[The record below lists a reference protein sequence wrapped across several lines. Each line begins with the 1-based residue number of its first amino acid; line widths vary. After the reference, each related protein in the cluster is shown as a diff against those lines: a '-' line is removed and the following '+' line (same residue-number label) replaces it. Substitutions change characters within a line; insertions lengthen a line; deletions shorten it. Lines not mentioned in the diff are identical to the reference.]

1 MRAILQ
7 LKPLLT
13 IHLNAKSQSSLKNK
27 ITLKNKL
34 NHARIILEFI
44 PSLIYFLI
52 QKVSVLKHLAPLIHI
67 PFKALWLGTAL
78 SMFLSLNLNAEE
90 NPTKTEPK
98 SAKGV
103 KNKPKSPVTKVMMT
117 NCDNIKDFNAKQKE
131 VLKAAYQ
138 FGSKENLGYEMA
150 GIAWKESCA
159 GTYKINFSDPSAGIY
174 HAYIPS
180 VLKSYGH
187 NNSPFLRNVMGELL
201 IKDDAFASEVALKE
215 LLYWKTRYHDNLKD
229 MIKSYNKGSRWEK
242 NEKANADAEKYYE
255 EIQDKI
261 RRLKES
267 KIFDSQ
273 SSNDQ
278 ELQKSAN
285 SNLDLDPIGNA
296 MPQTLAK
303 TETKETQIEET
314 QTQKSQ
320 EMKEAASEQAI
331 KKPLEKEK
339 DKPMYFAQ
347 INSSADFAPAKK
359 SPKKPAKASPK
370 RSSKNNISVKNNT
383 KTASKSK
390 EVCKNC
396 SPGQRNAILA
406 NHITLMQEL

>member
-1 MRAILQ
+1 M
-7 LKPLLT
+7 
-13 IHLNAKSQSSLKNK
+13 
-27 ITLKNKL
+27 
-34 NHARIILEFI
+34 
-44 PSLIYFLI
+44 
-52 QKVSVLKHLAPLIHI
+52 KHLTPLTHTL
-67 PFKALWLGTAL
+67 FKALWLGTVL
-78 SMFLSLNLNAEE
+78 SASLSLAATES
-90 NPTKTEPK
+90 PTKTEPK
-98 SAKGV
+98 PANKGV

-117 NCDNIKDFNAKQKE
+117 NCDNLKDFNAKQKE

-159 GTYKINFSDPSAGIY
+159 GVYKINFSDPSAGVY
-174 HAYIPS
+174 HSYIPS

-187 NNSPFLRNVMGELL
+187 NDSPFLRNVMGELL

-242 NEKANADAEKYYE
+242 NEKSNAEAEKYYE
-255 EIQDKI
+255 EIQDRI

-320 EMKEAASEQAI
+320 EMKETTSEQTTS
-331 KKPLEKEK
+331 KPEKAK
-339 DKPMYFAQ
+339 DKPMYLAQ
-347 INSSADFAPAKK
+347 NNSTDFTPAKK
-359 SPKKPAKASPK
+359 SPKKPAKVSPK
-370 RSSKNNISVKNNT
+370 RSSKNNTKSHA
-383 KTASKSK
+383 KTASKNSKNK

>member
-1 MRAILQ
+1 M
-7 LKPLLT
+7 
-13 IHLNAKSQSSLKNK
+13 
-27 ITLKNKL
+27 
-34 NHARIILEFI
+34 
-44 PSLIYFLI
+44 
-52 QKVSVLKHLAPLIHI
+52 KHLTPLTHTI
-67 PFKALWLGTAL
+67 FKALWLGTAL
-78 SMFLSLNLNAEE
+78 STSLSLAATES
-90 NPTKTEPK
+90 PTKTEPK
-98 SAKGV
+98 PAKGV

-159 GTYKINFSDPSAGIY
+159 GVYKINFSDPSAGVY
-174 HAYIPS
+174 HSYIPS

-187 NNSPFLRNVMGELL
+187 NDSPFLRNVMGELL

-242 NEKANADAEKYYE
+242 NEKSNADAEKYYE
-255 EIQDKI
+255 EIQDRI

-296 MPQTLAK
+296 MPQTLATQK
-303 TETKETQIEET
+303 SQIEKSQIEET
-314 QTQKSQ
+314 QAEKPR
-320 EMKEAASEQAI
+320 EKKETTSEQT
-331 KKPLEKEK
+331 KSKPEKAK
-339 DKPMYFAQ
+339 DKPMYLAQ
-347 INSSADFAPAKK
+347 ISSTDFTPAKK

-370 RSSKNNISVKNNT
+370 RSSKNNIKNNVKSNT
-383 KTASKSK
+383 KTASKK
-390 EVCKNC
+390 QEVCKNC

-406 NHITLMQEL
+406 NRITLMQEL

>member
-1 MRAILQ
+1 MT
-7 LKPLLT
+7 PLT
-13 IHLNAKSQSSLKNK
+13 H
-27 ITLKNKL
+27 TL
-34 NHARIILEFI
+34 
-44 PSLIYFLI
+44 
-52 QKVSVLKHLAPLIHI
+52 
-67 PFKALWLGTAL
+67 FKALWLGVAL
-78 SMFLSLNLNAEE
+78 SASLSLVAAES
-90 NPTKTEPK
+90 PTKTEPK
-98 SAKGV
+98 PAKGV

-159 GTYKINFSDPSAGIY
+159 GVYKINFSDPSAGIY

-229 MIKSYNKGSRWEK
+229 MIKSYNRGSRWEK
-242 NEKANADAEKYYE
+242 NEKSNAEAEKYYE

-303 TETKETQIEET
+303 TETKETQIEEA

-347 INSSADFAPAKK
+347 INSSDFTPAKK

-370 RSSKNNISVKNNT
+370 RSSKNNISVKSNT
-383 KTASKSK
+383 KTASKK
-390 EVCKNC
+390 QEVCKNC

>member
-1 MRAILQ
+1 M
-7 LKPLLT
+7 
-13 IHLNAKSQSSLKNK
+13 
-27 ITLKNKL
+27 
-34 NHARIILEFI
+34 
-44 PSLIYFLI
+44 
-52 QKVSVLKHLAPLIHI
+52 KHLTPLTHTL
-67 PFKALWLGTAL
+67 FKALWLGATL
-78 SMFLSLNLNAEE
+78 SASLSLSATES
-90 NPTKTEPK
+90 PTKTEPK
-98 SAKGV
+98 PANKGV

-159 GTYKINFSDPSAGIY
+159 GTYKINFSDPSAGVY
-174 HAYIPS
+174 HSYIPS

-187 NNSPFLRNVMGELL
+187 NDSPFLRNVMGELL

-242 NEKANADAEKYYE
+242 NEKSNADAEKYYE

-296 MPQTLAK
+296 MPQTLA
-303 TETKETQIEET
+303 TKETQIGEA

-320 EMKEAASEQAI
+320 EMKEAASERAI
-331 KKPLEKEK
+331 NKPLEKEK

-347 INSSADFAPAKK
+347 INSADFVPAKK

>member
-1 MRAILQ
+1 M
-7 LKPLLT
+7 
-13 IHLNAKSQSSLKNK
+13 
-27 ITLKNKL
+27 
-34 NHARIILEFI
+34 
-44 PSLIYFLI
+44 
-52 QKVSVLKHLAPLIHI
+52 KHLTPLTHTL
-67 PFKALWLGTAL
+67 FKALWLGAAL
-78 SMFLSLNLNAEE
+78 SASLSLIAAES
-90 NPTKTEPK
+90 PAKTEPK

-103 KNKPKSPVTKVMMT
+103 KNKPKSPITKVMMT

-159 GTYKINFSDPSAGIY
+159 GVYKINFSDPSAGVY
-174 HAYIPS
+174 HSYIPS

-187 NNSPFLRNVMGELL
+187 NDSPFLRNVMGELL

-229 MIKSYNKGSRWEK
+229 MIKSYNKGSRWERS
-242 NEKANADAEKYYE
+242 EKSNAEAEKYYE
-255 EIQDKI
+255 EIQDRI

-296 MPQTLAK
+296 MPQTLAAQK
-303 TETKETQIEET
+303 SQIEKSQTEKT
-314 QTQKSQ
+314 QAEKSQ
-320 EMKEAASEQAI
+320 EMKEATSEQT
-331 KKPLEKEK
+331 KSKPEKAK
-339 DKPMYFAQ
+339 DKPMYLAQ
-347 INSSADFAPAKK
+347 ISSADFTPAKK
-359 SPKKPAKASPK
+359 SPKKPAKVSPK
-370 RSSKNNISVKNNT
+370 RSSKNNIKNNVKSNT
-383 KTASKSK
+383 KTASKK
-390 EVCKNC
+390 QEVCKNC

>member
-1 MRAILQ
+1 M
-7 LKPLLT
+7 
-13 IHLNAKSQSSLKNK
+13 
-27 ITLKNKL
+27 
-34 NHARIILEFI
+34 
-44 PSLIYFLI
+44 
-52 QKVSVLKHLAPLIHI
+52 KHLTPLTHTL
-67 PFKALWLGTAL
+67 FKALWLGAAL
-78 SMFLSLNLNAEE
+78 SASLSLVAAES
-90 NPTKTEPK
+90 PTKTEPK
-98 SAKGV
+98 PAKGV

-117 NCDNIKDFNAKQKE
+117 NCDNLKDFNAKQKE

-159 GTYKINFSDPSAGIY
+159 GVYKINFSDPSAGVY
-174 HAYIPS
+174 HSYIPS

-187 NNSPFLRNVMGELL
+187 NDSPFLRNVMGELL

-242 NEKANADAEKYYE
+242 NEKSNADAEKYYE
-255 EIQDKI
+255 EIQDRI

-296 MPQTLAK
+296 MPQTLAAQK
-303 TETKETQIEET
+303 SQIEKSQIEET
-314 QTQKSQ
+314 QAEKSQ
-320 EMKEAASEQAI
+320 EMKEATSEQTAN
-331 KKPLEKEK
+331 KPEKAK
-339 DKPMYFAQ
+339 DKPMYLAQ
-347 INSSADFAPAKK
+347 INSADFAPAKK
-359 SPKKPAKASPK
+359 RSQKPAKVSPK
-370 RSSKNNISVKNNT
+370 RSPKNNMKNNKNNA
-383 KTASKSK
+383 KTASKNSKNK

>member
-1 MRAILQ
+1 M
-7 LKPLLT
+7 
-13 IHLNAKSQSSLKNK
+13 
-27 ITLKNKL
+27 
-34 NHARIILEFI
+34 
-44 PSLIYFLI
+44 
-52 QKVSVLKHLAPLIHI
+52 KHLTPLTHTL
-67 PFKALWLGTAL
+67 FKALWLGTVL
-78 SMFLSLNLNAEE
+78 SASLSLVAAES
-90 NPTKTEPK
+90 PTKTEPK
-98 SAKGV
+98 PAKGV

-159 GTYKINFSDPSAGIY
+159 GVYKINFSDPSAGVY
-174 HAYIPS
+174 HSYIPS

-187 NNSPFLRNVMGELL
+187 NDSPFLRNVMGELL

-242 NEKANADAEKYYE
+242 NEKSNADAEKYYE
-255 EIQDKI
+255 EIQDRI

-296 MPQTLAK
+296 MPQTLAAQK
-303 TETKETQIEET
+303 SQIEKSQTEET
-314 QTQKSQ
+314 QAEKPQ
-320 EMKEAASEQAI
+320 EMKEATSEQT
-331 KKPLEKEK
+331 KSKPEKAK
-339 DKPMYFAQ
+339 DKPMYLAQ
-347 INSSADFAPAKK
+347 ISSTDFTPAKK
-359 SPKKPAKASPK
+359 SPKKPAKVSPK
-370 RSSKNNISVKNNT
+370 RSSKNNIKNNVKSNT
-383 KTASKSK
+383 KTAFKK
-390 EVCKNC
+390 QEVCKNC

>member
-1 MRAILQ
+1 M
-7 LKPLLT
+7 
-13 IHLNAKSQSSLKNK
+13 
-27 ITLKNKL
+27 
-34 NHARIILEFI
+34 
-44 PSLIYFLI
+44 
-52 QKVSVLKHLAPLIHI
+52 KHLTPLTHTL
-67 PFKALWLGTAL
+67 FKALWLGAVL
-78 SMFLSLNLNAEE
+78 STSLSLVAAES
-90 NPTKTEPK
+90 PTKTEPK

-117 NCDNIKDFNAKQKE
+117 NCDNLKDFNAKQKE

-159 GTYKINFSDPSAGIY
+159 GVYKINFSDPSAGIY
-174 HAYIPS
+174 HSYIPS

-215 LLYWKTRYHDNLKD
+215 LLYWKTRYHDNLKN

-242 NEKANADAEKYYE
+242 NEKSNAEAEKYYE
-255 EIQDKI
+255 EIQDRI

-296 MPQTLAK
+296 MPQTLAQ
-303 TETKETQIEET
+303 TETKKSQIEET
-314 QTQKSQ
+314 QAEKPQ
-320 EMKEAASEQAI
+320 EMKEATSEQI
-331 KKPLEKEK
+331 TNKPEKAK
-339 DKPMYFAQ
+339 DKPMYLAQ
-347 INSSADFAPAKK
+347 NNSADFVPAKK
-359 SPKKPAKASPK
+359 SPKKPTKASPK
-370 RSSKNNISVKNNT
+370 RSSKNNINNVKSHT
-383 KTASKSK
+383 KTASKNSKNK

>member
-1 MRAILQ
+1 
-7 LKPLLT
+7 
-13 IHLNAKSQSSLKNK
+13 
-27 ITLKNKL
+27 
-34 NHARIILEFI
+34 
-44 PSLIYFLI
+44 
-52 QKVSVLKHLAPLIHI
+52 
-67 PFKALWLGTAL
+67 
-78 SMFLSLNLNAEE
+78 
-90 NPTKTEPK
+90 
-98 SAKGV
+98 
-103 KNKPKSPVTKVMMT
+103 MMT
-117 NCDNIKDFNAKQKE
+117 NCDNLKDFNAKQKE

-159 GTYKINFSDPSAGIY
+159 GVYKINFSDPSAGVY
-174 HAYIPS
+174 HSYIPS

-187 NNSPFLRNVMGELL
+187 NDSPFLRNVMGELL

-242 NEKANADAEKYYE
+242 NEKSNAEAEKYYE
-255 EIQDKI
+255 EIQDRI

-296 MPQTLAK
+296 MPQTLA
-303 TETKETQIEET
+303 
-314 QTQKSQ
+314 TQKSQ
-320 EMKEAASEQAI
+320 IEKSQTEETQAEKPREMKEATSEQI
-331 KKPLEKEK
+331 TNKLEKAK
-339 DKPMYFAQ
+339 DKPMYLAQ
-347 INSSADFAPAKK
+347 INSADFTPAKK

-370 RSSKNNISVKNNT
+370 RSSKNNINNAKSNA
-383 KTASKSK
+383 KTASKNSKNK

>member
-1 MRAILQ
+1 M
-7 LKPLLT
+7 
-13 IHLNAKSQSSLKNK
+13 
-27 ITLKNKL
+27 
-34 NHARIILEFI
+34 
-44 PSLIYFLI
+44 
-52 QKVSVLKHLAPLIHI
+52 KHLTPLTHTL
-67 PFKALWLGTAL
+67 FKALWLGTVL
-78 SMFLSLNLNAEE
+78 SAFLSLNLNAEE
-90 NPTKTEPK
+90 SPTKTEPK

-117 NCDNIKDFNAKQKE
+117 NCDNLKDFNAKQKE

-159 GTYKINFSDPSAGIY
+159 GVYKINFSDPSAGVY
-174 HAYIPS
+174 HSYIPS

-187 NNSPFLRNVMGELL
+187 NDSPFLRNVMGELL

-242 NEKANADAEKYYE
+242 NEKSNADAEKYYE
-255 EIQDKI
+255 EIQDRI

-296 MPQTLAK
+296 MPQTLA
-303 TETKETQIEET
+303 
-314 QTQKSQ
+314 TQKSQ
-320 EMKEAASEQAI
+320 IEKSQTEETQAEKPREMKEATSEQTTS
-331 KKPLEKEK
+331 KPEKAK

-347 INSSADFAPAKK
+347 INSSDFTPAKK
-359 SPKKPAKASPK
+359 SSQKPAKASPK
-370 RSSKNNISVKNNT
+370 RSPKNNIKNNTKSNT
-383 KTASKSK
+383 KTASKK
-390 EVCKNC
+390 QEVCKNC

>member
-1 MRAILQ
+1 M
-7 LKPLLT
+7 
-13 IHLNAKSQSSLKNK
+13 
-27 ITLKNKL
+27 
-34 NHARIILEFI
+34 
-44 PSLIYFLI
+44 
-52 QKVSVLKHLAPLIHI
+52 KHLTPLTHTL
-67 PFKALWLGTAL
+67 FKALWLGTVL
-78 SMFLSLNLNAEE
+78 SASLSLVAAES
-90 NPTKTEPK
+90 PTKTEPK
-98 SAKGV
+98 PTKGV

-117 NCDNIKDFNAKQKE
+117 NCDNLKDFNAKQKE

-159 GTYKINFSDPSAGIY
+159 GVYKINFSDPSAGVY
-174 HAYIPS
+174 HSYIPS

-187 NNSPFLRNVMGELL
+187 NDSPFLRNVMGELL

-242 NEKANADAEKYYE
+242 NEKSNADAEKYYE

-296 MPQTLAK
+296 MPQTLAAQK
-303 TETKETQIEET
+303 SQIEKSQTEKT
-314 QTQKSQ
+314 QAEKPQ
-320 EMKEAASEQAI
+320 EMKETTSEQTAN
-331 KKPLEKEK
+331 KPEKAK
-339 DKPMYFAQ
+339 DKPMYLAQ
-347 INSSADFAPAKK
+347 INSADFTPTKK

-370 RSSKNNISVKNNT
+370 RSSKNNINNIKSHT
-383 KTASKSK
+383 KTASKNSK
-390 EVCKNC
+390 KQEVCKNC

>member
-1 MRAILQ
+1 M
-7 LKPLLT
+7 
-13 IHLNAKSQSSLKNK
+13 
-27 ITLKNKL
+27 
-34 NHARIILEFI
+34 
-44 PSLIYFLI
+44 
-52 QKVSVLKHLAPLIHI
+52 KHLTPLTHTL
-67 PFKALWLGTAL
+67 FKALWLGTVL
-78 SMFLSLNLNAEE
+78 SASLSLVAAES
-90 NPTKTEPK
+90 PTKTEPK
-98 SAKGV
+98 PAKGV

-159 GTYKINFSDPSAGIY
+159 GVYKINFSDPSAGVY
-174 HAYIPS
+174 HSYIPS

-187 NNSPFLRNVMGELL
+187 NDSPFLRNVMGELL

-242 NEKANADAEKYYE
+242 NEKSNADAEKYYE
-255 EIQDKI
+255 EIQDRI

-296 MPQTLAK
+296 MPQTLAAQK
-303 TETKETQIEET
+303 SQIEKSQTEET
-314 QTQKSQ
+314 QAEKPQ
-320 EMKEAASEQAI
+320 EMKEATSEQTAN
-331 KKPLEKEK
+331 KPEKAK
-339 DKPMYFAQ
+339 DKPMYLAQ
-347 INSSADFAPAKK
+347 INDADFTPAKK

-383 KTASKSK
+383 KTASKNSKNK

>member
-1 MRAILQ
+1 M
-7 LKPLLT
+7 
-13 IHLNAKSQSSLKNK
+13 
-27 ITLKNKL
+27 
-34 NHARIILEFI
+34 
-44 PSLIYFLI
+44 
-52 QKVSVLKHLAPLIHI
+52 KHLTPLTHTI
-67 PFKALWLGTAL
+67 FKALLLGATL
-78 SMFLSLNLNAEE
+78 SASLSLVAAES
-90 NPTKTEPK
+90 PTKTEPK

-117 NCDNIKDFNAKQKE
+117 NCDNVKDFNAKQKE

-159 GTYKINFSDPSAGIY
+159 GVYKINFSDPSAGVY
-174 HAYIPS
+174 HSYIPS

-187 NNSPFLRNVMGELL
+187 NDSPFLRNVMGELL
-201 IKDDAFASEVALKE
+201 IRNDALASEVALKE
-215 LLYWKTRYHDNLKD
+215 LLYWKTRYHDNLKN

-242 NEKANADAEKYYE
+242 NEKSNADAEKYYE
-255 EIQDKI
+255 DIQDRI

-303 TETKETQIEET
+303 TEAKETQTE
-314 QTQKSQ
+314 QTQAEKSQ
-320 EMKEAASEQAI
+320 EMEETTNEQTTN
-331 KKPLEKEK
+331 KPEKAK
-339 DKPMYFAQ
+339 DKPMYLAQ
-347 INSSADFAPAKK
+347 INSTDFTPAKK
-359 SPKKPAKASPK
+359 SPQKPARMSQK
-370 RSSKNNISVKNNT
+370 RSPKNNIKNNNKNNVKSNT
-383 KTASKSK
+383 KTASKK
-390 EVCKNC
+390 QEVCKNC

-406 NHITLMQEL
+406 NRITLMQEL

>member
-1 MRAILQ
+1 M
-7 LKPLLT
+7 
-13 IHLNAKSQSSLKNK
+13 
-27 ITLKNKL
+27 
-34 NHARIILEFI
+34 
-44 PSLIYFLI
+44 
-52 QKVSVLKHLAPLIHI
+52 KHLTPLTHTI
-67 PFKALWLGTAL
+67 FKALLLGTAL
-78 SMFLSLNLNAEE
+78 STSLSLVAAES
-90 NPTKTEPK
+90 PTKTESKP
-98 SAKGV
+98 AKGV

-117 NCDNIKDFNAKQKE
+117 NCDNLKDFNAKQKE
-131 VLKAAYQ
+131 VLKFAYQ

-159 GTYKINFSDPSAGIY
+159 GVYKINFSDPSAGVY
-174 HAYIPS
+174 HSYIPS

-229 MIKSYNKGSRWEK
+229 MIKSYNKGSRWERS
-242 NEKANADAEKYYE
+242 EKSNAEAEKYYE
-255 EIQDKI
+255 EIQDRI

-273 SSNDQ
+273 SGNDQ

-285 SNLDLDPIGNA
+285 SNLDLDPIGNT

-303 TETKETQIEET
+303 TETKETQTEKT
-314 QTQKSQ
+314 QAEKSQ
-320 EMKEAASEQAI
+320 EMKEATSERTTS
-331 KKPLEKEK
+331 KPEKAK
-339 DKPMYFAQ
+339 DKPMYLAQ
-347 INSSADFAPAKK
+347 TNSTDFTPAKK
-359 SPKKPAKASPK
+359 SPQKPAKVSQKRSPK
-370 RSSKNNISVKNNT
+370 KNIKNNVKSNA
-383 KTASKSK
+383 KTASKNK

>member
-1 MRAILQ
+1 M
-7 LKPLLT
+7 
-13 IHLNAKSQSSLKNK
+13 
-27 ITLKNKL
+27 
-34 NHARIILEFI
+34 
-44 PSLIYFLI
+44 
-52 QKVSVLKHLAPLIHI
+52 KHLTPLTHTL
-67 PFKALWLGTAL
+67 FKALWLGVAL
-78 SMFLSLNLNAEE
+78 SASLSLVAAES
-90 NPTKTEPK
+90 PTKTEPK
-98 SAKGV
+98 PAKGV

-117 NCDNIKDFNAKQKE
+117 NCDNLKDFNAKQKE

-159 GTYKINFSDPSAGIY
+159 GVYKINFSDPSAGVY
-174 HAYIPS
+174 HSYIPS

-187 NNSPFLRNVMGELL
+187 NDSPFLRNVMGELL

-242 NEKANADAEKYYE
+242 NEKSNADAEKYYE
-255 EIQDKI
+255 EIQDRI

-285 SNLDLDPIGNA
+285 SNLDLDPIGNT
-296 MPQTLAK
+296 MPQTLAAQK
-303 TETKETQIEET
+303 SQIEKSQIEET
-314 QTQKSQ
+314 QAEKPQ
-320 EMKEAASEQAI
+320 EMKETTSEQT
-331 KKPLEKEK
+331 KSKPEKAK

-347 INSSADFAPAKK
+347 INSADFTPAKK
-359 SPKKPAKASPK
+359 SPKRPAKASPK

-383 KTASKSK
+383 KTASKNSKSK

>member
-1 MRAILQ
+1 M
-7 LKPLLT
+7 
-13 IHLNAKSQSSLKNK
+13 
-27 ITLKNKL
+27 
-34 NHARIILEFI
+34 
-44 PSLIYFLI
+44 
-52 QKVSVLKHLAPLIHI
+52 KHLTPLTHTL
-67 PFKALWLGTAL
+67 FKALWLGAAL
-78 SMFLSLNLNAEE
+78 SASLSLAAAES
-90 NPTKTEPK
+90 PTKTEPK
-98 SAKGV
+98 PTKGV

-117 NCDNIKDFNAKQKE
+117 NCDNLKDFNAKQKE

-159 GTYKINFSDPSAGIY
+159 GVYKINFSDPSAGVY
-174 HAYIPS
+174 HSYIPS

-187 NNSPFLRNVMGELL
+187 NDSPFLRNVMGELL

-242 NEKANADAEKYYE
+242 NEKSNADAEKYYE
-255 EIQDKI
+255 EIQDRI

-296 MPQTLAK
+296 MPQTLATQK
-303 TETKETQIEET
+303 SQIEKSQIEET
-314 QTQKSQ
+314 QAEKPQ
-320 EMKEAASEQAI
+320 EMKETTSEQTTN
-331 KKPLEKEK
+331 KPEKAK

-347 INSSADFAPAKK
+347 INSSDFTPAKK

-370 RSSKNNISVKNNT
+370 RSSKNNTKSHA
-383 KTASKSK
+383 KTASKNSKSK

>member
-1 MRAILQ
+1 M
-7 LKPLLT
+7 
-13 IHLNAKSQSSLKNK
+13 
-27 ITLKNKL
+27 
-34 NHARIILEFI
+34 
-44 PSLIYFLI
+44 
-52 QKVSVLKHLAPLIHI
+52 KHLTPLTHTL
-67 PFKALWLGTAL
+67 FKALWLGAAL
-78 SMFLSLNLNAEE
+78 NASLSLVAAES
-90 NPTKTEPK
+90 PTKTEPK
-98 SAKGV
+98 PAKGV

-117 NCDNIKDFNAKQKE
+117 NCDNLKDFNAKQKE

-159 GTYKINFSDPSAGIY
+159 GVYKINFSDPSAGIY

-229 MIKSYNKGSRWEK
+229 MIKSYNRGSRWEK
-242 NEKANADAEKYYE
+242 NEKSNAEAEKYYE

-303 TETKETQIEET
+303 TETKETQIEEA

-347 INSSADFAPAKK
+347 INSSDFTPAKK

-370 RSSKNNISVKNNT
+370 RSSKNNISVKSNT
-383 KTASKSK
+383 KTASKK
-390 EVCKNC
+390 QEVCKNC

>member
-1 MRAILQ
+1 M
-7 LKPLLT
+7 
-13 IHLNAKSQSSLKNK
+13 
-27 ITLKNKL
+27 
-34 NHARIILEFI
+34 
-44 PSLIYFLI
+44 
-52 QKVSVLKHLAPLIHI
+52 KHLTPLTHTI
-67 PFKALWLGTAL
+67 FKALWLGTAL
-78 SMFLSLNLNAEE
+78 SASLSLAAAES
-90 NPTKTEPK
+90 PTKTEPK
-98 SAKGV
+98 PAKGV

-117 NCDNIKDFNAKQKE
+117 NCDNLKDFNAKQKE

-159 GTYKINFSDPSAGIY
+159 GVYKINFSDPSAGVY
-174 HAYIPS
+174 HSYIPS

-187 NNSPFLRNVMGELL
+187 NDSPFLRNVMGELL
-201 IKDDAFASEVALKE
+201 IKDDAFASQVALKE

-242 NEKANADAEKYYE
+242 NEKSNAEAEKYYE
-255 EIQDKI
+255 EIQDRI

-296 MPQTLAK
+296 MPQTLATQK
-303 TETKETQIEET
+303 SQIEKSQIEET
-314 QTQKSQ
+314 QEEKPQ
-320 EMKEAASEQAI
+320 EMKETTSERI
-331 KKPLEKEK
+331 TNKPEKAK

-347 INSSADFAPAKK
+347 INSTDFTPAKK

-370 RSSKNNISVKNNT
+370 HSSKNNINNVKNHT
-383 KTASKSK
+383 KTASKNSKNK

>member
-1 MRAILQ
+1 M
-7 LKPLLT
+7 
-13 IHLNAKSQSSLKNK
+13 
-27 ITLKNKL
+27 
-34 NHARIILEFI
+34 
-44 PSLIYFLI
+44 
-52 QKVSVLKHLAPLIHI
+52 KHLTPLTHTL
-67 PFKALWLGTAL
+67 FKALWLGAAL
-78 SMFLSLNLNAEE
+78 SASLSLVAAES
-90 NPTKTEPK
+90 PTKTEPK
-98 SAKGV
+98 PAKGV

-117 NCDNIKDFNAKQKE
+117 NCDNLKDFNTKQKE

-159 GTYKINFSDPSAGIY
+159 GVYKINFSDPSAGVY
-174 HAYIPS
+174 HSYIPS

-187 NNSPFLRNVMGELL
+187 NDSPFLRNVMGELL

-242 NEKANADAEKYYE
+242 NEKSNADAEKYYE
-255 EIQDKI
+255 EIQDRI

-296 MPQTLAK
+296 MPQTLATQK
-303 TETKETQIEET
+303 SQIEKSQIEET
-314 QTQKSQ
+314 QAEKSQ
-320 EMKEAASEQAI
+320 EMKEATSEQI
-331 KKPLEKEK
+331 TNKPEKAK
-339 DKPMYFAQ
+339 DKPMYLAQ
-347 INSSADFAPAKK
+347 INSTDFTPAKK
-359 SPKKPAKASPK
+359 SPKKPAKVSSK
-370 RSSKNNISVKNNT
+370 RSFKNNISVKNNT
-383 KTASKSK
+383 KTASKNSKNK

-406 NHITLMQEL
+406 NRITLMQEL

>member
-1 MRAILQ
+1 M
-7 LKPLLT
+7 
-13 IHLNAKSQSSLKNK
+13 
-27 ITLKNKL
+27 
-34 NHARIILEFI
+34 
-44 PSLIYFLI
+44 
-52 QKVSVLKHLAPLIHI
+52 KHLAPLIHI
-67 PFKALWLGTAL
+67 PFKALWLGAAL
-78 SMFLSLNLNAEE
+78 SAFLSLNLNAEE
-90 NPTKTEPK
+90 SPTKTEPK
-98 SAKGV
+98 PAKGV
-103 KNKPKSPVTKVMMT
+103 KNKPKSPVTNVMMT
-117 NCDNIKDFNAKQKE
+117 NCDNLKDFNAKQKE

-187 NNSPFLRNVMGELL
+187 NNSPFLRNMMGELL

-255 EIQDKI
+255 EIQDRI

-285 SNLDLDPIGNA
+285 SNLDLDPIGST
-296 MPQTLAK
+296 MPQTLAQ
-303 TETKETQIEET
+303 TETKETQIEEA

-320 EMKEAASEQAI
+320 EMKETASEQAI
-331 KKPLEKEK
+331 NKSLEKEK

-347 INSSADFAPAKK
+347 INSADFTPAKK

-370 RSSKNNISVKNNT
+370 RSSKNNINNVKSHT
-383 KTASKSK
+383 KTASKNSKNK

>member
-1 MRAILQ
+1 M
-7 LKPLLT
+7 
-13 IHLNAKSQSSLKNK
+13 
-27 ITLKNKL
+27 
-34 NHARIILEFI
+34 
-44 PSLIYFLI
+44 
-52 QKVSVLKHLAPLIHI
+52 KHLTPLTHTI
-67 PFKALWLGTAL
+67 FKALWLGATL
-78 SMFLSLNLNAEE
+78 SASLSLAATES
-90 NPTKTEPK
+90 PTKTEPK
-98 SAKGV
+98 PAKGV

-159 GTYKINFSDPSAGIY
+159 GVYKINFSDPSAGVY
-174 HAYIPS
+174 HSYIPS

-187 NNSPFLRNVMGELL
+187 NDSPFLRNVMGELL

-242 NEKANADAEKYYE
+242 NEKSNTDAEKYYE
-255 EIQDKI
+255 EIQDRI

-296 MPQTLAK
+296 MPQTLAAQK
-303 TETKETQIEET
+303 SQIEKSQIEET
-314 QTQKSQ
+314 QEEKPR
-320 EMKEAASEQAI
+320 EMKEATSEQTTS
-331 KKPLEKEK
+331 KPEKAK
-339 DKPMYFAQ
+339 DKPMYLAQ
-347 INSSADFAPAKK
+347 INSTDFTPAKK
-359 SPKKPAKASPK
+359 SPKKPAKVSSK
-370 RSSKNNISVKNNT
+370 RSPKNNIKNNVKSNT
-383 KTASKSK
+383 KTASKK
-390 EVCKNC
+390 QEVCKNC

>member
-1 MRAILQ
+1 M
-7 LKPLLT
+7 
-13 IHLNAKSQSSLKNK
+13 
-27 ITLKNKL
+27 
-34 NHARIILEFI
+34 
-44 PSLIYFLI
+44 
-52 QKVSVLKHLAPLIHI
+52 KHLTPLTHTL
-67 PFKALWLGTAL
+67 FKALWLGTVL
-78 SMFLSLNLNAEE
+78 SASLSLAATES
-90 NPTKTEPK
+90 PTKTEPK
-98 SAKGV
+98 PAKGV
-103 KNKPKSPVTKVMMT
+103 KNKPKSPVTNVMMT

-159 GTYKINFSDPSAGIY
+159 GVYKINFSDPSAGIY

-296 MPQTLAK
+296 MPQTLAA
-303 TETKETQIEET
+303 KETQIEET
-314 QTQKSQ
+314 QVEKSQTQKSQ
-320 EMKEAASEQAI
+320 EMKEATSEQAI
-331 KKPLEKEK
+331 KKSLEKEK
-339 DKPMYFAQ
+339 DKPMYLAQ
-347 INSSADFAPAKK
+347 INSADFTPAKK
-359 SPKKPAKASPK
+359 SPKKPAKANPK

>member
-1 MRAILQ
+1 M
-7 LKPLLT
+7 
-13 IHLNAKSQSSLKNK
+13 
-27 ITLKNKL
+27 
-34 NHARIILEFI
+34 
-44 PSLIYFLI
+44 
-52 QKVSVLKHLAPLIHI
+52 KHLTPLTHTI
-67 PFKALWLGTAL
+67 FKALLLGTAL
-78 SMFLSLNLNAEE
+78 NASLSLAATAS
-90 NPTKTEPK
+90 PAKTEPK

-159 GTYKINFSDPSAGIY
+159 GVYKINFSDPSAGVY
-174 HAYIPS
+174 HSYIPS

-187 NNSPFLRNVMGELL
+187 NDSPFLRNVMGELL
-201 IKDDAFASEVALKE
+201 IKDDAFASQVALKE

-242 NEKANADAEKYYE
+242 NEKSNAEAEKYYE
-255 EIQDKI
+255 EIQDRI

-278 ELQKSAN
+278 ELQKSAD

-296 MPQTLAK
+296 MPQTLAAQK
-303 TETKETQIEET
+303 SQIEKSQIEET
-314 QTQKSQ
+314 QAEKPR
-320 EMKEAASEQAI
+320 EMKETTSEQI
-331 KKPLEKEK
+331 TNKPEKAK
-339 DKPMYFAQ
+339 DKPMYLAQ
-347 INSSADFAPAKK
+347 INSTDFTPAKK
-359 SPKKPAKASPK
+359 SPKKPAKAGQK

>member
-1 MRAILQ
+1 M
-7 LKPLLT
+7 
-13 IHLNAKSQSSLKNK
+13 
-27 ITLKNKL
+27 
-34 NHARIILEFI
+34 
-44 PSLIYFLI
+44 
-52 QKVSVLKHLAPLIHI
+52 KHLTPLTHTI
-67 PFKALWLGTAL
+67 FKALLLGVAL
-78 SMFLSLNLNAEE
+78 SASLSLAAAES
-90 NPTKTEPK
+90 PTKTEPK

-159 GTYKINFSDPSAGIY
+159 GVYKINFSDPSAGVY
-174 HAYIPS
+174 HSYIPS

-187 NNSPFLRNVMGELL
+187 NDSPFLRNVMGELL

-242 NEKANADAEKYYE
+242 NEKSNADAEKYYE
-255 EIQDKI
+255 EIQDRI

-296 MPQTLAK
+296 MPQTLAAQK
-303 TETKETQIEET
+303 SQIEKSQIEET
-314 QTQKSQ
+314 QAEKSQ
-320 EMKEAASEQAI
+320 EMKEATSEQT
-331 KKPLEKEK
+331 KSKPEKAK

-347 INSSADFAPAKK
+347 ISSADFTPAKK
-359 SPKKPAKASPK
+359 SPKKPAKVSQK
-370 RSSKNNISVKNNT
+370 RSFKNNIKNNVKSST
-383 KTASKSK
+383 KTASKK
-390 EVCKNC
+390 QEVCKNC
-396 SPGQRNAILA
+396 SPGQKNAILA

>member
-1 MRAILQ
+1 M
-7 LKPLLT
+7 
-13 IHLNAKSQSSLKNK
+13 
-27 ITLKNKL
+27 
-34 NHARIILEFI
+34 
-44 PSLIYFLI
+44 
-52 QKVSVLKHLAPLIHI
+52 KHLTPLTHTL
-67 PFKALWLGTAL
+67 FKALWLGAAL
-78 SMFLSLNLNAEE
+78 SAFLSLNLNAEE
-90 NPTKTEPK
+90 SPTKTEPK
-98 SAKGV
+98 PAKGV

-117 NCDNIKDFNAKQKE
+117 NCDNLKDFNAKQKE

-159 GTYKINFSDPSAGIY
+159 GVYKINFSDPSAGVY
-174 HAYIPS
+174 HSYIPS

-187 NNSPFLRNVMGELL
+187 NDSPFLRNVMGELL

-242 NEKANADAEKYYE
+242 NEKSNADAEKYYE
-255 EIQDKI
+255 EIQDRI

-303 TETKETQIEET
+303 TETKETQTEET
-314 QTQKSQ
+314 QAEKPQ
-320 EMKEAASEQAI
+320 EMKEATSEQI
-331 KKPLEKEK
+331 TNKPEKAK

-347 INSSADFAPAKK
+347 INSADFTTAKK

-370 RSSKNNISVKNNT
+370 RSSKNNIKNNVKSNT
-383 KTASKSK
+383 KTASKK
-390 EVCKNC
+390 QEVCKNC

>member
-1 MRAILQ
+1 M
-7 LKPLLT
+7 
-13 IHLNAKSQSSLKNK
+13 
-27 ITLKNKL
+27 
-34 NHARIILEFI
+34 
-44 PSLIYFLI
+44 
-52 QKVSVLKHLAPLIHI
+52 SVLKHLAPLIHI

-78 SMFLSLNLNAEE
+78 STFLSLNLNAEE

-138 FGSKENLGYEMA
+138 FGSKENLGHEMA

-159 GTYKINFSDPSAGIY
+159 GVYKINFSDPSAGIY

-255 EIQDKI
+255 EIQDRI

-296 MPQTLAK
+296 MPQTLAQ
-303 TETKETQIEET
+303 TETKETQIEEN

-320 EMKEAASEQAI
+320 EMKEATSEQI
-331 KKPLEKEK
+331 TNKPEKAK

-347 INSSADFAPAKK
+347 INNADFAPAKK

>member
-1 MRAILQ
+1 M
-7 LKPLLT
+7 
-13 IHLNAKSQSSLKNK
+13 
-27 ITLKNKL
+27 
-34 NHARIILEFI
+34 
-44 PSLIYFLI
+44 
-52 QKVSVLKHLAPLIHI
+52 KHLAPLIHI

-78 SMFLSLNLNAEE
+78 SVFLSLNLNAEE
-90 NPTKTEPK
+90 SPTKTEPK
-98 SAKGV
+98 PAKGV

-117 NCDNIKDFNAKQKE
+117 NCDNLKDFNAKQKE

-150 GIAWKESCA
+150 SIAWKESCA
-159 GTYKINFSDPSAGIY
+159 GVYKINFSDPSAGVY
-174 HAYIPS
+174 HSYIPS

-187 NNSPFLRNVMGELL
+187 NDSPFLRNVMGELL

-255 EIQDKI
+255 EIQDRI

-296 MPQTLAK
+296 MPQTLAAQK
-303 TETKETQIEET
+303 SQIEKSQIEET
-314 QTQKSQ
+314 QAEKPR
-320 EMKEAASEQAI
+320 EMKETTSEQI
-331 KKPLEKEK
+331 TNKPEKAK
-339 DKPMYFAQ
+339 DKPMYLAQ
-347 INSSADFAPAKK
+347 INSADFTPAKK

-383 KTASKSK
+383 KTASKK
-390 EVCKNC
+390 QEVCKNC

>member
-1 MRAILQ
+1 M
-7 LKPLLT
+7 
-13 IHLNAKSQSSLKNK
+13 
-27 ITLKNKL
+27 
-34 NHARIILEFI
+34 
-44 PSLIYFLI
+44 
-52 QKVSVLKHLAPLIHI
+52 KHLAPLIHI

-78 SMFLSLNLNAEE
+78 SVFLSLNLNAEE
-90 NPTKTEPK
+90 SPTKTEPK
-98 SAKGV
+98 PAKGV

-117 NCDNIKDFNAKQKE
+117 NCDNLKDFNAKQKE

-159 GTYKINFSDPSAGIY
+159 GVYKINFSDPSAGVY
-174 HAYIPS
+174 HSYIPS

-187 NNSPFLRNVMGELL
+187 NDSPFLRNVMGELL

-242 NEKANADAEKYYE
+242 NEKSNADAEKYYE
-255 EIQDKI
+255 EIQDRI

-303 TETKETQIEET
+303 TETKETQIEKT

-320 EMKEAASEQAI
+320 EMKETTSEQI
-331 KKPLEKEK
+331 TNKPEKEK

-347 INSSADFAPAKK
+347 INSSDFTPAKK
-359 SPKKPAKASPK
+359 SPKKPAKVSPK
-370 RSSKNNISVKNNT
+370 RSPKNNINNT
-383 KTASKSK
+383 KSHAKTASKNSK
-390 EVCKNC
+390 NKEMCKNC

>member
-1 MRAILQ
+1 M
-7 LKPLLT
+7 
-13 IHLNAKSQSSLKNK
+13 
-27 ITLKNKL
+27 
-34 NHARIILEFI
+34 
-44 PSLIYFLI
+44 
-52 QKVSVLKHLAPLIHI
+52 SVLKHLAPLIHI

-78 SMFLSLNLNAEE
+78 SVFLSLNLNAEE
-90 NPTKTEPK
+90 SPTKTEPK
-98 SAKGV
+98 PAKGV

-117 NCDNIKDFNAKQKE
+117 NCDNLKDFNAKQKE

-255 EIQDKI
+255 EIQDRI

-303 TETKETQIEET
+303 TETKETQTEET
-314 QTQKSQ
+314 QAEKPQ
-320 EMKEAASEQAI
+320 EMKEATSEQI
-331 KKPLEKEK
+331 TNKPEKTK

-347 INSSADFAPAKK
+347 INSADFTPAKK

-370 RSSKNNISVKNNT
+370 RSSKNNINNVKSNA
-383 KTASKSK
+383 KTASKNSKSK

>member
-1 MRAILQ
+1 M
-7 LKPLLT
+7 
-13 IHLNAKSQSSLKNK
+13 
-27 ITLKNKL
+27 
-34 NHARIILEFI
+34 
-44 PSLIYFLI
+44 
-52 QKVSVLKHLAPLIHI
+52 KHLTPLTHTI
-67 PFKALWLGTAL
+67 FKALLLGTAL
-78 SMFLSLNLNAEE
+78 SASLSLAATES
-90 NPTKTEPK
+90 PTKTEPK
-98 SAKGV
+98 PAKGV

-159 GTYKINFSDPSAGIY
+159 GVYKINFSDPSAGVY
-174 HAYIPS
+174 HSYIPS

-187 NNSPFLRNVMGELL
+187 NDSPFLRNVMGELL

-242 NEKANADAEKYYE
+242 NEKSNADAEKYYE
-255 EIQDKI
+255 EIQDRI

-296 MPQTLAK
+296 MPQTLAAQK
-303 TETKETQIEET
+303 SQIEKSQIEET
-314 QTQKSQ
+314 QAEKPR
-320 EMKEAASEQAI
+320 EMKEATSEQI
-331 KKPLEKEK
+331 TNKPEKERDKPL
-339 DKPMYFAQ
+339 YLAQ
-347 INSSADFAPAKK
+347 ISSTDFTPAKK

-370 RSSKNNISVKNNT
+370 RSSKNNTNNVKNNA

>member
-1 MRAILQ
+1 M
-7 LKPLLT
+7 
-13 IHLNAKSQSSLKNK
+13 
-27 ITLKNKL
+27 
-34 NHARIILEFI
+34 
-44 PSLIYFLI
+44 
-52 QKVSVLKHLAPLIHI
+52 KHLTPLTHTL
-67 PFKALWLGTAL
+67 FKALWLGTVL
-78 SMFLSLNLNAEE
+78 SASLSLVAAES
-90 NPTKTEPK
+90 PTKTEPK
-98 SAKGV
+98 PAKGV

-159 GTYKINFSDPSAGIY
+159 GVYKINFSDPSAGVY
-174 HAYIPS
+174 HSYIPS

-229 MIKSYNKGSRWEK
+229 MIKSYNKGSRWERS
-242 NEKANADAEKYYE
+242 EKSNAEAEKYYE
-255 EIQDKI
+255 EIQDRI

-296 MPQTLAK
+296 MPQTLA
-303 TETKETQIEET
+303 TQKSQIEKSQIEKSQTEET
-314 QTQKSQ
+314 QAEKPQ
-320 EMKEAASEQAI
+320 EMKEATSEQTTS
-331 KKPLEKEK
+331 KPEKAK
-339 DKPMYFAQ
+339 DKPMYLAQ
-347 INSSADFAPAKK
+347 INDTDFTPAKK

-383 KTASKSK
+383 KTASKK
-390 EVCKNC
+390 QEVCKNC

>member
-1 MRAILQ
+1 M
-7 LKPLLT
+7 
-13 IHLNAKSQSSLKNK
+13 
-27 ITLKNKL
+27 
-34 NHARIILEFI
+34 
-44 PSLIYFLI
+44 
-52 QKVSVLKHLAPLIHI
+52 KHLTPLTHTL
-67 PFKALWLGTAL
+67 FKALWLGVAL
-78 SMFLSLNLNAEE
+78 SASLSLVAAES
-90 NPTKTEPK
+90 PTKTEPK
-98 SAKGV
+98 PAKGV

-117 NCDNIKDFNAKQKE
+117 NCDNLKDFNAKQKE

-159 GTYKINFSDPSAGIY
+159 GVYKINFSDPSAGVY
-174 HAYIPS
+174 HSYIPS

-187 NNSPFLRNVMGELL
+187 NDSPFLRNVMGELL

-242 NEKANADAEKYYE
+242 NEKSNADAEKYYE
-255 EIQDKI
+255 EIQDRI

-296 MPQTLAK
+296 MPQTLAAQK
-303 TETKETQIEET
+303 SQIEKSQTEET
-314 QTQKSQ
+314 QAEKSQ
-320 EMKEAASEQAI
+320 EMKEATSEQT
-331 KKPLEKEK
+331 KSKPEKAK
-339 DKPMYFAQ
+339 DKPMYLAQ
-347 INSSADFAPAKK
+347 ISSADFTPAKK
-359 SPKKPAKASPK
+359 SPKKPAKVSPK

-383 KTASKSK
+383 KTASKNSKNK

>member
-1 MRAILQ
+1 M
-7 LKPLLT
+7 
-13 IHLNAKSQSSLKNK
+13 
-27 ITLKNKL
+27 
-34 NHARIILEFI
+34 
-44 PSLIYFLI
+44 
-52 QKVSVLKHLAPLIHI
+52 KHLTPLTHTI
-67 PFKALWLGTAL
+67 FKALLLGTAL
-78 SMFLSLNLNAEE
+78 STSLSLAATESSA
-90 NPTKTEPK
+90 KTEPK

-159 GTYKINFSDPSAGIY
+159 GVYKINFSDPSAGVY
-174 HAYIPS
+174 HSYIPS

-187 NNSPFLRNVMGELL
+187 NDSPFLRNVMGELL

-242 NEKANADAEKYYE
+242 NEKSNADAEKYYE
-255 EIQDKI
+255 EIQDRI

-296 MPQTLAK
+296 MPQALIA
-303 TETKETQIEET
+303 KETQTEET
-314 QTQKSQ
+314 QAEKSQ
-320 EMKEAASEQAI
+320 EMEEATSEQT
-331 KKPLEKEK
+331 KSKPEKAK
-339 DKPMYFAQ
+339 DKPMYLAQ
-347 INSSADFAPAKK
+347 INSADFTPAKK
-359 SPKKPAKASPK
+359 SPKRPARVGQK
-370 RSSKNNISVKNNT
+370 RSSKNNIKNNVKNNA

>member
-1 MRAILQ
+1 M
-7 LKPLLT
+7 
-13 IHLNAKSQSSLKNK
+13 
-27 ITLKNKL
+27 
-34 NHARIILEFI
+34 
-44 PSLIYFLI
+44 
-52 QKVSVLKHLAPLIHI
+52 KHLTPLTHTL
-67 PFKALWLGTAL
+67 FKALWLGVAL
-78 SMFLSLNLNAEE
+78 SASLSLVAAE

-117 NCDNIKDFNAKQKE
+117 NCDNLKDFNAKQKE

-159 GTYKINFSDPSAGIY
+159 GVYKINFSDPSAGIY
-174 HAYIPS
+174 HSYIPS

-242 NEKANADAEKYYE
+242 NEKSNAEAEKYYE
-255 EIQDKI
+255 EIQDRI

-296 MPQTLAK
+296 MPQTLATQK
-303 TETKETQIEET
+303 SQIEKSQIEET
-314 QTQKSQ
+314 QAEKPQK
-320 EMKEAASEQAI
+320 MKEATSEQI
-331 KKPLEKEK
+331 TNKPEKAK

-347 INSSADFAPAKK
+347 INSADFTPAKK
-359 SPKKPAKASPK
+359 SSQKPAKASPK
-370 RSSKNNISVKNNT
+370 RSSKNNINNVKSHT
-383 KTASKSK
+383 KTASKNSKNK

>member
-1 MRAILQ
+1 M
-7 LKPLLT
+7 KHSTPLTHT
-13 IHLNAKSQSSLKNK
+13 I
-27 ITLKNKL
+27 
-34 NHARIILEFI
+34 
-44 PSLIYFLI
+44 
-52 QKVSVLKHLAPLIHI
+52 
-67 PFKALWLGTAL
+67 FKALWLGATL
-78 SMFLSLNLNAEE
+78 SASLSLAAAES
-90 NPTKTEPK
+90 PTKTEPK
-98 SAKGV
+98 PAKGV

-131 VLKAAYQ
+131 VLKSAYQ

-150 GIAWKESCA
+150 SIAWKESCA
-159 GTYKINFSDPSAGIY
+159 GVYKINFSDPSAGVY
-174 HAYIPS
+174 HSYIPS

-187 NNSPFLRNVMGELL
+187 NDSPFLRNVMGELL

-242 NEKANADAEKYYE
+242 NEKSNADAEKYYE
-255 EIQDKI
+255 EIQDRI

-273 SSNDQ
+273 SNNDQ

-296 MPQTLAK
+296 MPQTLSA
-303 TETKETQIEET
+303 KETQTE
-314 QTQKSQ
+314 QTQAKK
-320 EMKEAASEQAI
+320 EMKEPTSGQTTS
-331 KKPLEKEK
+331 KPEKAK
-339 DKPMYFAQ
+339 DKPMYLAQ
-347 INSSADFAPAKK
+347 INSADFTPAKK
-359 SPKKPAKASPK
+359 SPKKPAKVSQKRSPK
-370 RSSKNNISVKNNT
+370 KDKNNVKSNT
-383 KTASKSK
+383 KTASKK
-390 EVCKNC
+390 QEVCKNC

>member
-1 MRAILQ
+1 M
-7 LKPLLT
+7 
-13 IHLNAKSQSSLKNK
+13 
-27 ITLKNKL
+27 
-34 NHARIILEFI
+34 
-44 PSLIYFLI
+44 
-52 QKVSVLKHLAPLIHI
+52 KHLTPLTHTI
-67 PFKALWLGTAL
+67 FKALLLGTAL
-78 SMFLSLNLNAEE
+78 SASLRLVAAES
-90 NPTKTEPK
+90 PTKTEPK
-98 SAKGV
+98 PAKGV

-159 GTYKINFSDPSAGIY
+159 GVYKINFSDPSAGVY
-174 HAYIPS
+174 HSYIPS

-187 NNSPFLRNVMGELL
+187 NDSPFLRNVMGELL

-242 NEKANADAEKYYE
+242 NEKSNAEAEKYYE
-255 EIQDKI
+255 EIQDRI

-296 MPQTLAK
+296 MPQTLATQK
-303 TETKETQIEET
+303 SQIEKSQIEET
-314 QTQKSQ
+314 QAEKPR
-320 EMKEAASEQAI
+320 EMKETTSEQI
-331 KKPLEKEK
+331 TNKPEKAK
-339 DKPMYFAQ
+339 DKPMYLAQ
-347 INSSADFAPAKK
+347 INSADFTPAKK
-359 SPKKPAKASPK
+359 SPKKPAKANPK

>member
-1 MRAILQ
+1 M
-7 LKPLLT
+7 
-13 IHLNAKSQSSLKNK
+13 
-27 ITLKNKL
+27 
-34 NHARIILEFI
+34 
-44 PSLIYFLI
+44 
-52 QKVSVLKHLAPLIHI
+52 KHLTPLTHTI
-67 PFKALWLGTAL
+67 FKALWLGTAL
-78 SMFLSLNLNAEE
+78 STSLSLAAAES
-90 NPTKTEPK
+90 PTKTEPK

-159 GTYKINFSDPSAGIY
+159 GVYKINFSDPSAGVY
-174 HAYIPS
+174 HSYIPS

-187 NNSPFLRNVMGELL
+187 NDSPFLRNVMGELL

-229 MIKSYNKGSRWEK
+229 MIKSYNKGSRWERS
-242 NEKANADAEKYYE
+242 EKSNAEAEKYYE
-255 EIQDKI
+255 EIQDRI

-296 MPQTLAK
+296 MPQTLAAQK
-303 TETKETQIEET
+303 SQIEKSQTEET
-314 QTQKSQ
+314 QAEKSQ
-320 EMKEAASEQAI
+320 EMKEATSEQTAN
-331 KKPLEKEK
+331 KPEKAK
-339 DKPMYFAQ
+339 DKPMYLAQ
-347 INSSADFAPAKK
+347 INSADFTPAKK
-359 SPKKPAKASPK
+359 SPKKPAKANPK
-370 RSSKNNISVKNNT
+370 RSSKNNIKNNTKNNT
-383 KTASKSK
+383 KTASKK
-390 EVCKNC
+390 QEVCKNC

>member
-1 MRAILQ
+1 M
-7 LKPLLT
+7 
-13 IHLNAKSQSSLKNK
+13 
-27 ITLKNKL
+27 
-34 NHARIILEFI
+34 
-44 PSLIYFLI
+44 
-52 QKVSVLKHLAPLIHI
+52 KHLTPLTHTI
-67 PFKALWLGTAL
+67 FKALWLGAAL
-78 SMFLSLNLNAEE
+78 NASLSLVAAES
-90 NPTKTEPK
+90 PTKTESKP
-98 SAKGV
+98 AKGV

-117 NCDNIKDFNAKQKE
+117 NCDNLKDFNAKQKE

-159 GTYKINFSDPSAGIY
+159 GVYKINFSDPSAGVY
-174 HAYIPS
+174 HSYIPS

-187 NNSPFLRNVMGELL
+187 NDSPFLRNVMGELL

-242 NEKANADAEKYYE
+242 NEKSNADAEKYYE
-255 EIQDKI
+255 EIQDRI

-303 TETKETQIEET
+303 TETKEAQAEKSQAE
-314 QTQKSQ
+314 KSQ
-320 EMKEAASEQAI
+320 EMKEATSEQTAN
-331 KKPLEKEK
+331 KPEKAK
-339 DKPMYFAQ
+339 DKPMYLAQ
-347 INSSADFAPAKK
+347 INSTDFTPAKK
-359 SPKKPAKASPK
+359 RSQKPAKANPK
-370 RSSKNNISVKNNT
+370 RSSKNNTKSHA
-383 KTASKSK
+383 KTASKNSK
-390 EVCKNC
+390 NKEMCKNC